1 MRTVRKIKPYAHALI
16 DRASAIRD
24 RAKFR
29 TREDALMRFPHEL
42 LVILTFRTFPWLWI
56 RRSLL
61 QYKVVFAFAFEN
73 VYYGSTV
80 ITTWSV
86 WVITPWLQ
94 QRRREASRWRMS
106 PRGTQYSSWALRKF
120 DFCQATDS
128 PLPYCVRPPSERRE
142 LPLPASRLRHICVPS
157 ADVDADADG
166 VLPRPASRLRHI
178 CVPSVDV
185 DADADGAER
194 VRVNS
199 RFRPTNP
206 IARALCSTI
215 SRGRG
220 EARVPLTRA
229 LTIPRTWSSI

>member
-166 VLPRPASRLRHI
+166 
-178 CVPSVDV
+178 
-185 DADADGAER
+185 AER